1 MVANPNST
9 ISPAKSN
16 FTANPQK
23 CFCEKIP
30 YAQMTSLSR
39 HARRLGG
46 CLVLAFVCLISLVGP
61 TRAAVIEVGV
71 DSYKVNGGPPE
82 TAAWDV
88 AERLAVA
95 KDVAIVVMNPKANK
109 GTVQV
114 LMQNLETLKI
124 PTLFT
129 KKADYDVLLK
139 RGFIKPAP
147 AP

>member
-23 CFCEKIP
+23 YFCEKIP

-39 HARRLGG
+39 HARLLGG
-46 CLVLAFVCLISLVGP
+46 CLALALVCLAGSAW
-61 TRAAVIEVGV
+61 AAVIEVGV
-71 DSYKVNGGPPE
+71 DAYKVNGGAPE

-88 AERLAVA
+88 AERLAMA

-139 RGFIKPAP
+139 RGFIKPTP

>member
-1 MVANPNST
+1 MVTNPNST

-39 HARRLGG
+39 HARLLGG
-46 CLVLAFVCLISLVGP
+46 CLALAFFCLACLAGP
-61 TRAAVIEVGV
+61 ARAAVIEVGV
-71 DSYKVNGGPPE
+71 DAYKVNGGAPE

-88 AERLAVA
+88 AERLAMA

-109 GTVQV
+109 GTVQI

-124 PTLFT
+124 PTVFT

-139 RGFIKPAP
+139 RGFIRPAP

>member
-30 YAQMTSLSR
+30 YAQLTSLSR
-39 HARRLGG
+39 HARLLGG
-46 CLVLAFVCLISLVGP
+46 CLALALAFLAGP
-61 TRAAVIEVGV
+61 ARAAVIEVGV
-71 DSYKVNGGPPE
+71 DAYKVNGGAPE

-139 RGFIKPAP
+139 RGFIKPNP

>member
-1 MVANPNST
+1 M
-9 ISPAKSN
+9 
-16 FTANPQK
+16 
-23 CFCEKIP
+23 FCEKNP
-30 YAQMTSLSR
+30 YAQMTTLSR

-46 CLVLAFVCLISLVGP
+46 CLALACLACLAGP
-61 TRAAVIEVGV
+61 ARAAVIEVGV

-82 TAAWDV
+82 TAAWDL
-88 AERLAVA
+88 AERLAMA

-109 GTVQV
+109 GTVQI

-129 KKADYDVLLK
+129 KKADYDAFLK
-139 RGFIKPAP
+139 RGFIKPSP

>member
-1 MVANPNST
+1 
-9 ISPAKSN
+9 
-16 FTANPQK
+16 
-23 CFCEKIP
+23 
-30 YAQMTSLSR
+30 MTSLSR
-39 HARRLGG
+39 HARLLGG
-46 CLVLAFVCLISLVGP
+46 SLALALTCLACSPGP
-61 TRAAVIEVGV
+61 AQAAVIEVGV
-71 DSYKVNGGPPE
+71 DAYKVNGGPAE

-88 AERLAVA
+88 AERLAMA

-109 GTVQV
+109 GTVHI

-139 RGFIKPAP
+139 RGFIKPHP

>member
-1 MVANPNST
+1 MDA
-9 ISPAKSN
+9 
-16 FTANPQK
+16 
-23 CFCEKIP
+23 
-30 YAQMTSLSR
+30 
-39 HARRLGG
+39 
-46 CLVLAFVCLISLVGP
+46 
-61 TRAAVIEVGV
+61 
-71 DSYKVNGGPPE
+71 YKVNGGAPE

-88 AERLAVA
+88 AERLAMA

-139 RGFIKPAP
+139 RGFIKPTP

>member
-1 MVANPNST
+1 
-9 ISPAKSN
+9 
-16 FTANPQK
+16 
-23 CFCEKIP
+23 
-30 YAQMTSLSR
+30 MTTLSR
-39 HARRLGG
+39 HARLLGG
-46 CLVLAFVCLISLVGP
+46 CLALALVCLAALPGSA
-61 TRAAVIEVGV
+61 RAAVIEVGV
-71 DSYKVNGGPPE
+71 DTYRINGGPAE

-95 KDVAIVVMNPKANK
+95 KDVAIVVTNPKANK

-139 RGFIKPAP
+139 RGFIRPNPAP
-147 AP
+147 

>member
-39 HARRLGG
+39 HARLLGC
-46 CLVLAFVCLISLVGP
+46 CLALAFVCLSSLAGP
-61 TRAAVIEVGV
+61 ARAAVIEVGV
-71 DSYKVNGGPPE
+71 DAYKVNGGPAE

-88 AERLAVA
+88 AERLAMA

-139 RGFIKPAP
+139 RGFIRPAP